1 MTERRGSMGRVHK
14 VHRRTGLILAAA
26 VLLAA
31 ASPAV
36 PARASSL
43 EEQKQDALEEIESLK
58 SDIESVEEEIG
69 KLQSSKADIQSYI
82 TQLDAEMAE
91 LEEQADIE
99 AYWQA
104 DLAFRRLL
112 VEAAPAVAA
121 PEVYDDL
128 LGAILP
134 DRNDGTD
141 GTDGGDTGGT
151 TPPVLAP
158 GDGEL
163 QVHFMDVG
171 QGDSILILF
180 PDGKDMLIDCANY
193 NDSSSI
199 RTEIFDYMDDYVT
212 DGQLDYLML
221 THCDSDHVY
230 FMDEVLEEYQ
240 VDNIFM
246 PDVLAAPNG
255 TSQTAQALRDGIAA
269 LDGEKLAMFDDEDV
283 VTSQTYAEFFIAA
296 LTEPDC
302 TVTLNVDPD
311 EDTNSIVITDGEKLS
326 DRTYDGATYM
336 LTFYCPT
343 AEYYAESDL
352 SSAEEK
358 NAISPIG
365 VLEYNGFRIVLTGD
379 SNEINEPAFV
389 DRIGGALDCDV
400 LKVGHHGSETSSTEE
415 FLDAIDCEYAVISCN
430 ANGNTFSHPRQNTLD
445 RFIARDMTIYR
456 TDNNGN
462 IVLTVGADGSHTF
475 VTEKEADQAV
485 NRDGW
490 TDEEIAAKG

>member
-1 MTERRGSMGRVHK
+1 MRVIFHADIITYFAHGRKTIVVARKTDLRYNERMARSHAAGSGK
-14 VHRRTGLILAAA
+14 KKLILTLIAIVIVIVIAA
-26 VLLAA
+26 V
-31 ASPAV
+31 V
-36 PARASSL
+36 
-43 EEQKQDALEEIESLK
+43 I
-58 SDIESVEEEIG
+58 
-69 KLQSSKADIQSYI
+69 Y
-82 TQLDAEMAE
+82 
-91 LEEQADIE
+91 
-99 AYWQA
+99 
-104 DLAFRRLL
+104 F
-112 VEAAPAVAA
+112 AA

-151 TPPVLAP
+151 TPPVLTP

-180 PDGKDMLIDCANY
+180 PDGKDMLIDCGT
-193 NDSSSI
+193 SSRGSW
-199 RTEIFDYMDDYVT
+199 DDVSEYLKFYIT
-212 DGQLDYLML
+212 DAQLDYLML
-221 THCDSDHVY
+221 THSDKDHVDY
-230 FMDEVLEEYQ
+230 LDEVLEEYQ
-240 VDNIFM
+240 VDHIFM
-246 PDVLAAPNG
+246 PDILAEPTG
-255 TSQTAQALRDGIAA
+255 TSQTALELNEQIDA
-269 LDGEKLAMFDDEDV
+269 LDAEKLSMFDDEDV
-283 VTSQTYAEFFIAA
+283 ITTHTYARFFIAA

-326 DRTYDGATYM
+326 DGTYDGATYM

-415 FLDAIDCEYAVISCN
+415 FLDAIDCEYAVISCK
-430 ANGNTFSHPRQNTLD
+430 ANGTTFSHPRQNTLD